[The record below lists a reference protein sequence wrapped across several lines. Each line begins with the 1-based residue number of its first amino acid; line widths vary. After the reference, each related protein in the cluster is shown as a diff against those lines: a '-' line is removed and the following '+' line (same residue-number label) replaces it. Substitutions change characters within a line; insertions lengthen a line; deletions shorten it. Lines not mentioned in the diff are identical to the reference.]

1 MKRREEKREEN
12 REKKTNENLVRI
24 TRNMKVE

>member
-12 REKKTNENLVRI
+12 REKKKNENLVRI
-24 TRNMKVE
+24 TRNMNVE